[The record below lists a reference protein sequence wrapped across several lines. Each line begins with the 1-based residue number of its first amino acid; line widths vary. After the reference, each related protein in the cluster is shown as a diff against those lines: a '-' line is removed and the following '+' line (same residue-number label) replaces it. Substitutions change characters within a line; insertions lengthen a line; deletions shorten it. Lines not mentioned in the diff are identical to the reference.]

1 MKARLEDG
9 KIVKY
14 NTIPNSFRAIGKLIA
29 GGGKNLPT
37 EKLEEYGFFDVIE
50 PVCNLCKCKKINRT

>member
-9 KIVKY
+9 KVVKY

-29 GGGKNLPT
+29 GGG
-37 EKLEEYGFFDVIE
+37 EKLTY
-50 PVCNLCKCKKINRT
+50 